1 MGTQVPPKPLVSEAA
16 LADFRILQNASKDVP
31 GKTTIFVDA
40 TPPSVFATFTFHP
53 S

>member
-16 LADFRILQNASKDVP
+16 LADFRILQNASRRVR
-31 GKTTIFVDA
+31 GKTTIFAD
-40 TPPSVFATFTFHP
+40 TNPPSVFATFTFHP